1 MMTEKSNLT
10 DLIYGV
16 YNAKEGAAFYL
27 SGSPTITGTLRL
39 FTPVTLVG
47 ALTGGTYTVSTDH
60 LGTDKIVAVGG
71 SDTAE
76 GAAYQITASDKD
88 KFVVATG
95 TVMLEGNQ
103 IVWTEPAT
111 Q

>member
-1 MMTEKSNLT
+1 M
-10 DLIYGV
+10 GV
-16 YNAKEGAAFYL
+16 QCKGRCSL
-27 SGSPTITGTLRL
+27 LLVSGSPTITGELGL
-39 FTPVTLVG
+39 DAPVALVG
-47 ALTGGTYTVSTDH
+47 ALTGGTYTVATDT

-71 SDTAE
+71 SATAE
-76 GAAYQITASDKD
+76 GAAYQITDSDKD

>member
-1 MMTEKSNLT
+1 MAT
-10 DLIYGV
+10 D
-16 YNAKEGAAFYL
+16 
-27 SGSPTITGTLRL
+27 T
-39 FTPVTLVG
+39 
-47 ALTGGTYTVSTDH
+47 

-71 SDTAE
+71 SATAE
-76 GAAYQITASDKD
+76 GAAYQITDSDKD